1 MPIWNIKHCEEL
13 LYIIENG
20 KNMRIIDTCTYDR
33 GMGSRGWNLVNVHK
47 LVGRKK
53 KDIIINKKKSVFF
66 SMQIRYAHNQKI

>member
-1 MPIWNIKHCEEL
+1 MPIWDIKRCCEEF

-33 GMGSRGWNLVNVHK
+33 GMGGRGWSLVNVHK

-53 KDIIINKKKSVFF
+53 RYHNKYKKKSVFF
-66 SMQIRYAHNQKI
+66 SYKLKHRYRI

>member
-20 KNMRIIDTCTYDR
+20 KNMRITDTCTYDR

-53 KDIIINKKKSVFF
+53 KIS
-66 SMQIRYAHNQKI
+66 

>member
-1 MPIWNIKHCEEL
+1 MPIWDIKHCEEL

-33 GMGSRGWNLVNVHK
+33 GMGSRGWSLVNLVNVHK

-53 KDIIINKKKSVFF
+53 KIS
-66 SMQIRYAHNQKI
+66 